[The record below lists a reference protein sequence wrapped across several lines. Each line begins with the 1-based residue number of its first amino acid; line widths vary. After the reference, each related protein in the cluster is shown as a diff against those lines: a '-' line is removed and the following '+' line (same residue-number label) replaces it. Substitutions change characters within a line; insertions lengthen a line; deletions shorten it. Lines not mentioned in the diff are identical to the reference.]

1 MVIFLLSPPRARSAI
16 TIASNNFRESNQ
28 EKKQRTDT
36 INEEARLR
44 RLRAITLQEE
54 IEKSS
59 TRDFSK

>member
-1 MVIFLLSPPRARSAI
+1 MLYRYRGSWKG
-16 TIASNNFRESNQ
+16 NNFRESNQ

-54 IEKSS
+54 KRKIQQEIFQNKIK
-59 TRDFSK
+59 FII